1 MIHLHFNHYVVVF
14 EELFDVHKPFEP
26 LKYAYKTQSLPIHIH
41 THYLKIDH
49 YIFPRVKKKI
59 KFLYFGCGFN
69 LYITLGYLSY
79 SAKNYSYMNSLF
91 KKHIKV

>member
-49 YIFPRVKKKI
+49 YIFPRVKKKSNS
-59 KFLYFGCGFN
+59 Y
-69 LYITLGYLSY
+69 TLGVALTFILHLAIYHTQL
-79 SAKNYSYMNSLF
+79 K
-91 KKHIKV
+91 ITPI